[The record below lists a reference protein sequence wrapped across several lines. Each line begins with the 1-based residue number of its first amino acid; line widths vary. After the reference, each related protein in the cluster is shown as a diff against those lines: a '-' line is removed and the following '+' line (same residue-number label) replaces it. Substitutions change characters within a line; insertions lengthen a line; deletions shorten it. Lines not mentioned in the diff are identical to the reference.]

1 MMTGAHESNDSVMD
15 RHRILISAGL
25 VMMLFILVSAI
36 VLPGAIAER
45 DTNIRE
51 GVIRLNQD
59 VAVEPLTVSGQS
71 VTLSLD
77 IRLSHRGGVSEN
89 ISVEVRAI
97 DADSNLLRET
107 ERVSV
112 GSIRGNREVPVRAN
126 LTVPREGQYRFD
138 VRIYNSGQRVENGAT
153 TVSGVSALTPAY
165 AKSTV
170 RFEQFETTT
179 IPPITY
185 RIANVT
191 ENQVQITTTTYLT
204 NTGDTAT
211 DGLQLRIMARQADSN
226 IIADQTTA
234 TIGTVRSGRT
244 TEVNATLEVPDE
256 YNYALDAMLIRDS
269 VILEVASATAE
280 LAPTEPLPANSTR
293 EQIDIQASDFETG
306 AETTGEDR
314 GETAGLTE
322 SETSQ
327 PGFGIS
333 IGLLALVI
341 TIIVWS
347 NTHE

>member
-1 MMTGAHESNDSVMD
+1 MD
-15 RHRILISAGL
+15 RHRIFISAGL

-45 DTNIRE
+45 DDNIRE
-51 GVIRLNQD
+51 GVVRLNQD

-89 ISVEVRAI
+89 ISVEVQAT

-112 GSIRGNREVPVRAN
+112 GSIRGNQEVPVRAN

-138 VRIYNSGQRVENGAT
+138 VKIYKSGQQVENGVT
-153 TVSGVSALTPAY
+153 TVSGVSALTPSY
-165 AKSTV
+165 AESTV

-185 RIANVT
+185 QITNVA
-191 ENQVQITTTTYLT
+191 EDQVQITTTTYLT

-226 IIADQTTA
+226 IIADQTT
-234 TIGTVRSGRT
+234 TTVGTVRSGRT
-244 TEVNATLEVPDE
+244 TEVNATVELPDE

-269 VILEVASATAE
+269 VVLEVASATAE

-293 EQIDIQASDFETG
+293 EQIDIQASDFETD
-306 AETTGEDR
+306 AETSEEIR
-314 GETAGLTE
+314 GETAALTE

-333 IGLLALVI
+333 IGLLTLFV
-341 TIIVWS
+341 TIIIWRK
-347 NTHE
+347 THE